1 MSLTS
6 TVDLSIRATMIG
18 SADLGSTRY
27 TLADGD
33 WTPLSLANGTGASQ
47 ADLIWTDSRSL
58 NASTTEDL
66 DLSGSLMQPDGSAA
80 IFATVKALLIEADS
94 GNGSTISVF
103 GDANGFVGPLSA
115 AANTLT
121 IPAGGRIALAAPVAG
136 WAVTAGTGDIIQ
148 VANNDGSAAATYRIC
163 VIGTSA

>member
-6 TVDLSIRATMIG
+6 VIDLAVRATLIG
-18 SADLGSTRY
+18 SPDLGQTRY

-33 WTPLSLANGTGASQ
+33 WTEIQLASGTGNNA
-47 ADLIWTDSRSL
+47 ADLIWSDERSL

-66 DLSGSLMQPDGSAA
+66 DLSGSLTQPDGSAA
-80 IFATVKALLIEADS
+80 VFAKVKAILIEADS
-94 GNGSTISVF
+94 ANPSTITIF

-115 AANTLT
+115 ATVTLALPAN
-121 IPAGGRIALAAPVAG
+121 GRLALVAPIAG

-148 VANNDGSAAATYRIC
+148 VANNSGAAAATYRIC

>member
-6 TVDLSIRATMIG
+6 VIDLAVRATLIA
-18 SADLGSTRY
+18 SPDLGQTRY

-33 WTPLSLANGTGASQ
+33 WTEIQLASGTGNNA
-47 ADLIWTDSRSL
+47 ADLIWSDERSL

-66 DLSGSLMQPDGSAA
+66 DLSGSLTQPDGSAA
-80 IFATVKALLIEADS
+80 VFAKVKAILIEADS
-94 GNGSTISVF
+94 ANPSTITIF

-115 AANTLT
+115 ATVTLALPAN
-121 IPAGGRIALAAPVAG
+121 GRLALVAPIAG

-148 VANNDGSAAATYRIC
+148 VANNSGAAAATYRIC